1 MFESQ
6 DRSNVVRAGSY
17 HHSERSR
24 ASESRR
30 ETDSMFPFEG
40 VIFGGVRRET
50 DSTFPFGEVT
60 FGPKPTTNDRN
71 STTRQ
76 PIDALDERYGLE
88 STVEA
93 EHRFD
98 NFDDTFIQAVINAH
112 GPPYYCAPEVCMT
125 IGRETR
131 KDSSI
136 TWSIEIPYL
145 DLPQN
150 VLEFYLPLDQASLLD
165 LTNDVLRVLHVHIA
179 DPDCSTLGLAYFP
192 AADVVKSRNLVLRE
206 LERRGFNEQ
215 IPRVVRLRGLRHC
228 QSSRNPI
235 STSSPKLST
244 RPGASVKV

>member
-1 MFESQ
+1 
-6 DRSNVVRAGSY
+6 
-17 HHSERSR
+17 
-24 ASESRR
+24 
-30 ETDSMFPFEG
+30 MFPFEG

-206 LERRGFNEQ
+206 LERSGFTEQ
-215 IPRVVRLRGLRHC
+215 MPHVVRLRGLRHC

-235 STSSPKLST
+235 SISSPKLST